1 MAVFSEIF
9 YPYGWTAYVDGAEAP
24 CFRADYVLRAMRL
37 PAGHAYRRMEIPRP
51 GMDGG
56 RSRDARLVALSCS
69 ELPLQLFILDKRGK
83 RIIRTNNIRIPP
95 GQTPAEAGVG
105 GGQTYKHGETP

>member
-1 MAVFSEIF
+1 VAVFSEIF

-37 PAGHAYRRMEIPRP
+37 PAGQHTVEWKFRAP
-51 GMDGG
+51 GWT
-56 RSRDARLVALSCS
+56 AAEAVTLVSSLVLLL
-69 ELPLQLFILDKRGK
+69 ELPLQLFIGFDKRGK

-95 GQTPAEAGVG
+95 GQTPAEAGV
-105 GGQTYKHGETP
+105 